1 MQQRALLVLV
11 LLAVPAVASSTS
23 ATSAATAWLQSLQRA
38 GVESP
43 TEDQLK
49 QLSGM
54 NPAAFAIVNALLSK
68 HSKGVK
74 ALAPEDRGPDVFR
87 RMMQDDQHA
96 QFASA
101 APRAA
106 LPYAQTEELAEVR
119 TPVIDQAHY
128 NPNTVTDR
136 DESSVSRLLAAVAS
150 MGGKKGSKIASL
162 LKKRHHVE
170 ENALQDD
177 ASLFGAEPAPKAF
190 VAPIEP
196 EAQEQAQVQEQ
207 AAAPA
212 KRENSYLK
220 GLDLTGDMPEVL
232 SVKKGSKHMANFDDT
247 SSNLASFSFDD
258 SAAAPKPVPKKVAPP
273 KKQNAFLKWL
283 DFGKKAAA
291 PVEEPATAPQPVKKQ
306 NPYADFLS

>member
-190 VAPIEP
+190 VAPIEA
-196 EAQEQAQVQEQ
+196 EEQPQVQEQ

-220 GLDLTGDMPEVL
+220 GLDLSGDMPEV
-232 SVKKGSKHMANFDDT
+232 KAQGSKHMANFEDT

-258 SAAAPKPVPKKVAPP
+258 TAAAAPKPVPKKVAPP
-273 KKQNAFLKWL
+273 RKQNAFLKWL
-283 DFGKKAAA
+283 DFGKKAPA
-291 PVEEPATAPQPVKKQ
+291 PEAEPAAEPQPAKKQ
-306 NPYADFLS
+306 KSIYSDFLN